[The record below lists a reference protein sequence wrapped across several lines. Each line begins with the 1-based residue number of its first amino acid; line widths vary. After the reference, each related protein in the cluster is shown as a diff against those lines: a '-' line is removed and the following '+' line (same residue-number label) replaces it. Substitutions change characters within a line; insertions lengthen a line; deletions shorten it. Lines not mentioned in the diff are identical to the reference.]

1 MDFQKIFIELQKLQN
16 PQKSPKMEAYMKNN
30 FLFLGIQAPQ
40 MREFSKK
47 IFANI
52 DKNNID
58 WKFIF
63 DCFDNNYRESQYLAF
78 YYLRKVKNK
87 LQISDLQNLKKLIQ
101 TKSWWDSVD
110 NLFPF
115 VGYIALNNPEIN
127 NIMLEWATDE
137 NFWIKRVAIN
147 HQIWRKNKTNTELLE
162 KIIISNFGSREFF
175 INKVIGWA
183 LRDYSKTDKIWVKN
197 FLQKYSEKMSK
208 LSIREASK
216 YI

>member
-16 PQKSPKMEAYMKNN
+16 PQKSLKMEAYMKNN
-30 FLFLGIQAPQ
+30 FQFLGIQAPQ

-78 YYLRKVKNK
+78 YYLRKMKNK
-87 LQISDLQNLKKLIQ
+87 LQISDLQNIKKLIQ

-115 VGYIALNNPEIN
+115 VGYIALNNPEIE
-127 NIMLEWATDE
+127 NIMLEWATDKD
-137 NFWIKRVAIN
+137 FWVRRAAIN
-147 HQIWRKNKTNTELLE
+147 HQISRKTRTNTELLE

-175 INKVIGWA
+175 INKAIGWA

-197 FLQKYSEKMSK
+197 FLQKYSHQMSN